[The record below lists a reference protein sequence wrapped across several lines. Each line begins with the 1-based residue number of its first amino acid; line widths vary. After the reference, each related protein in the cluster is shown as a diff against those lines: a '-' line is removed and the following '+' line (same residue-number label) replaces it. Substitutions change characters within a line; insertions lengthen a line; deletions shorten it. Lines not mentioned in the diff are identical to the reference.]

1 MFFVTLRNILKCY
14 IMIEEKKEQGIMRYK
29 NIIQVVVAVVIMAVI
44 SIVYFYPDAVTG
56 NVLQQ
61 HDTTQGIANGQ
72 EAKAFAESTG
82 EVTRWTNS
90 LFSGMPTFQISPSD
104 ESTKLVSWISS
115 VYGLGLPA
123 PSNLIFMMMVGFF
136 ILMLAFKAR
145 WHVAL
150 FGAIAYAFSSYFF
163 ILIGAGH
170 IWKFV
175 TLAYVP
181 PTIAGIVW
189 CYNKKYV
196 LGGVIAAIF
205 ATMQIASN
213 HFQMTYYFAFL
224 IVALAIG
231 YLCVAIKEKTLKD
244 WSKATGVLAIAAILA
259 VAANAPN
266 LYSTYKYSKE
276 TMRGGHSE
284 LQTESSGNATS
295 GLNKDYITAWSYGID
310 ETASLIVPNVKGG
323 STIRPEKGQNKLMS
337 LAETKTAKDLLNS
350 RAISGEEYQ
359 YLSQFPQYF
368 GDQPMTNG
376 PVYVGVVV
384 FALFLIG
391 CLTVKGAV
399 KWSLLVATLL
409 SLLMARGHNAMWFT
423 DLMIDYFPMY
433 NKFRTVASAL
443 VIAELTIPLLAAL
456 ALNQILTEKGF
467 FNINRK
473 IILGA
478 FAFTAASCLI
488 IYIAPSLFGGFT
500 IQEKEQY
507 IATGIASQIPGLFNA
522 IETIRLDMVK
532 ADAMRSLIFVV
543 LGFAV
548 LLLFFSK
555 KTSSVTTGVLIA
567 TLILVDMYSVN
578 KRYIS
583 SSSFT
588 SPQPQNEQIVA
599 RPADKQI
606 LQDTAMNY
614 RVLDINKFADAAPS
628 YYHKMI
634 GGYHAAKL
642 TRYQDLIDHQIG
654 KNNTEVLSM
663 LNTKYIIVND
673 NSAIENPDAMGN
685 AWWIEGIEYVNTP
698 NEEMA
703 FLNDFKADSIAVAD
717 IKFKEI
723 LGDASQVVAGDTIYE
738 TTYAPNELNY
748 VAVSQNGGV
757 AVFSEI
763 YFPWGW
769 KATIDGEPAEIGRV
783 DYVLRAL
790 KVPAGTHHINFK
802 FVPEK
807 VIAADRIAFAAIT
820 IIYLVIIGAIVVGV
834 IRSRKTKKQ

>member
-1 MFFVTLRNILKCY
+1 MNQENKQKGFMKKNNIL
-14 IMIEEKKEQGIMRYK
+14 QT
-29 NIIQVVVAVVIMAVI
+29 IIAIVIMAVI
-44 SIVYFYPDAVTG
+44 SIAYFYPDAVTG

-61 HDTTQGIANGQ
+61 HDSTQGIANGQ

-90 LFSGMPTFQISPSD
+90 LFSGMPTFQISPSY
-104 ESTKLVSWISS
+104 ESSKLIGWIDS

-123 PSNLIFMMMVGFF
+123 PANLIFMMMIGFY
-136 ILMLAFKAR
+136 ILLLAFKVK
-145 WHVAL
+145 WYVAL

-163 ILIGAGH
+163 IIIGAGH
-170 IWKFV
+170 IWKYV

-189 CYNKKYV
+189 CYRKKYM
-196 LGGVIAAIF
+196 LGGVVAAIF

-224 IVALAIG
+224 IVAMAIAYLVTAISEKSVKEWCKSTATLA
-231 YLCVAIKEKTLKD
+231 V
-244 WSKATGVLAIAAILA
+244 AAILA

-266 LYSTYKYSKE
+266 LYSTYEYSKE

-284 LQTESSGNATS
+284 LTAPADGNAST
-295 GLNKDYITAWSYGID
+295 GLDKDYITAWSYGID
-310 ETASLIVPNVKGG
+310 ETASFIVPNVKGG
-323 STIRPEKGQNKLMS
+323 STIRPEKGRNRLMS
-337 LAETKTAKDLLNS
+337 LAELPKAQELLNNGTL
-350 RAISGEEYQ
+350 SGEEYQ

-391 CLTVKGAV
+391 CFVIKGAL
-399 KWSLLVATLL
+399 KWALLAATLL
-409 SLLMARGHNAMWFT
+409 SLLMGWGHNAMWFT
-423 DLMIDYFPMY
+423 DMMIDHFPLY

-456 ALNQILTEKGF
+456 ALNKILTEKDF
-467 FNINRK
+467 FNKHNR
-473 IILGA
+473 IIIGC
-478 FAFTAASCLI
+478 FAFTAIACLV
-488 IYIAPSLFGGFT
+488 IYIAPGMFGGFS

-507 IATGIASQIPGLFNA
+507 INTGVAVQVPELFNA

-532 ADAMRSLIFVV
+532 ADAMRSLIFVIM
-543 LGFAV
+543 GFGA
-548 LLLFFSK
+548 LLLFFAK
-555 KTSSVTTGVLIA
+555 KTNAVVGGLII
-567 TLILVDMYSVN
+567 TVVILADMYTVN

-588 SPQPQNEQIVA
+588 TPMPKQEQIAA
-599 RPADKQI
+599 RPVDRQI

-614 RVLDINKFADAAPS
+614 RVLDVNKFGDASPS

-654 KNNTEVLSM
+654 KNNTEVLNM
-663 LNTKYIIVND
+663 LNTKYIIVDD
-673 NSAIENPDAMGN
+673 NSAMENPDAMGN
-685 AWWIEGIEYVNTP
+685 AWWVEKVDFVDTP

-703 FLNDFKADSIAVAD
+703 FLNDFKADSAAVAD
-717 IKFKEI
+717 ARFKPVLENKA
-723 LGDASQVVAGDTIYE
+723 GVKMPGDTIYE

-748 VAVSQNGGV
+748 HAVSQNGGV

-769 KATIDGEPAEIGRV
+769 TATIDGKPAEIARV
-783 DYVLRAL
+783 NYVLRAL
-790 KVPAGTHHINFK
+790 YIPAGTHHINFK
-802 FVPEK
+802 FEPEK
-807 VIAADRIAFAAIT
+807 VLAADRIAYAAILC
-820 IIYLVIIGAIVVGV
+820 IYAAIIGSAALALW
-834 IRSRKTKKQ
+834 RNRNKPANKE

>member
-1 MFFVTLRNILKCY
+1 
-14 IMIEEKKEQGIMRYK
+14 
-29 NIIQVVVAVVIMAVI
+29 MAVI
-44 SIVYFYPDAVTG
+44 SIAYFYPDAVTG

-61 HDTTQGIANGQ
+61 HDSTQGIANGQ

-90 LFSGMPTFQISPSD
+90 LFSGMPTFQISPSY
-104 ESTKLVSWISS
+104 ESSKLIGWIDS

-123 PSNLIFMMMVGFF
+123 PANLIFMMMIGFY
-136 ILMLAFKAR
+136 ILLLAFKVK
-145 WHVAL
+145 WYVAL

-163 ILIGAGH
+163 IIIGAGH
-170 IWKFV
+170 IWKYV

-189 CYNKKYV
+189 CYRKKYM
-196 LGGVIAAIF
+196 LGGVVAAIF

-224 IVALAIG
+224 IVAMAIAYLVAAISEKSVKEWCKSTATLA
-231 YLCVAIKEKTLKD
+231 V
-244 WSKATGVLAIAAILA
+244 AAILA

-266 LYSTYKYSKE
+266 LYSTYEYSKE

-284 LQTESSGNATS
+284 LTAPADGNAST
-295 GLNKDYITAWSYGID
+295 GLDKDYITAWSYGID
-310 ETASLIVPNVKGG
+310 ETASFIVPNVKGG
-323 STIRPEKGQNKLMS
+323 STIRPEKGRNRLMS
-337 LAETKTAKDLLNS
+337 LAELPKAQELLNNGTL
-350 RAISGEEYQ
+350 SGEEYQ

-391 CLTVKGAV
+391 CFVIKGAL
-399 KWSLLVATLL
+399 KWALLAATLL
-409 SLLMARGHNAMWFT
+409 SLLMGWGHNAMWFT
-423 DLMIDYFPMY
+423 DMMIDHFPLY

-456 ALNQILTEKGF
+456 ALNKILTEKDF
-467 FNINRK
+467 FNKHNR
-473 IILGA
+473 IIIGC
-478 FAFTAASCLI
+478 FAFTAIACLV
-488 IYIAPSLFGGFT
+488 IYIAPGMFGGFS

-507 IATGIASQIPGLFNA
+507 INTGVAVQVPELFNA

-532 ADAMRSLIFVV
+532 ADAMRSLIFVIM
-543 LGFAV
+543 GFGA
-548 LLLFFSK
+548 LLLFFAK
-555 KTSSVTTGVLIA
+555 KTNAVVGGLII
-567 TLILVDMYSVN
+567 TVVILADMYTVN

-588 SPQPQNEQIVA
+588 TPMPKQEQIAA
-599 RPADKQI
+599 RPVDRQI

-614 RVLDINKFADAAPS
+614 RVLDVNKFGDASPS

-654 KNNTEVLSM
+654 KNNTEVLNM
-663 LNTKYIIVND
+663 LNTKYIIVDD
-673 NSAIENPDAMGN
+673 NSAMENPDAMGN
-685 AWWIEGIEYVNTP
+685 AWWVEKVDFVDTP

-703 FLNDFKADSIAVAD
+703 FLNDFKADSAAVAD
-717 IKFKEI
+717 ARFKPVLENKA
-723 LGDASQVVAGDTIYE
+723 GVKMPGDTIYE
-738 TTYAPNELNY
+738 TPMLQTN
-748 VAVSQNGGV
+748 S
-757 AVFSEI
+757 
-763 YFPWGW
+763 
-769 KATIDGEPAEIGRV
+769 TITQCRRTEA
-783 DYVLRAL
+783 
-790 KVPAGTHHINFK
+790 
-802 FVPEK
+802 
-807 VIAADRIAFAAIT
+807 
-820 IIYLVIIGAIVVGV
+820 
-834 IRSRKTKKQ
+834 

>member
-1 MFFVTLRNILKCY
+1 MNQ
-14 IMIEEKKEQGIMRYK
+14 EKKQQAKLK
-29 NIIQVVVAVVIMAVI
+29 NKSLIHIVIAVVVMAVI
-44 SIVYFYPDAVTG
+44 SLAYFYPDAVTG

-72 EAKAFAESTG
+72 EAKAFTEATG

-90 LFSGMPTFQISPSD
+90 LFSGMPTFQISPSY
-104 ESTKLVSWISS
+104 ESTGLVSWIGK

-123 PSNLIFMMMVGFF
+123 PANLIFMMMIGFF
-136 ILMLAFKAR
+136 ILLMAFNVR
-145 WHVAL
+145 WYVAL

-170 IWKFV
+170 IWKFA
-175 TLAYVP
+175 TLTYVP

-189 CYNKKYV
+189 CYRKKYV
-196 LGGVIAAIF
+196 LGAIVAALG

-224 IVALAIG
+224 IAALVIG
-231 YLCVAIKEKTLKD
+231 YLVSAIKGKTVKE
-244 WSKATGVLAIAAILA
+244 WAMATGTLVVAAVLA

-266 LYSTYKYSKE
+266 LYSTYEYSKE

-284 LQTESSGNATS
+284 LTVAPEGNAS
-295 GLNKDYITAWSYGID
+295 KGLDKNYITAWSYGID

-323 STIRPEKGQNKLMS
+323 STIRPEKGNNKLMS
-337 LAETKTAKDLLNS
+337 LAETKTAQDLLNS
-350 RAISGEEYQ
+350 GKISGDEYH

-391 CLTVKGAV
+391 CFVVKGGL
-399 KWSLLVATLL
+399 KWALLVATLL
-409 SLLMARGHNAMWFT
+409 SLLMGWGHNAMWFT
-423 DLMIDYFPMY
+423 DWMIDHFPLY
-433 NKFRTVASAL
+433 NKFRTVASAFVVL
-443 VIAELTIPLLAAL
+443 ELTIPLLAAL
-456 ALNQILTEKGF
+456 ALNKILTESDF
-467 FNINRK
+467 FNK
-473 IILGA
+473 HSKVILGS
-478 FAFTAASCLI
+478 FAFTALACLL
-488 IYIAPSLFGGFT
+488 IYLFPSMFGGFSV
-500 IQEKEQY
+500 QEKEQY
-507 IATGIASQIPGLFNA
+507 INSGVALQVPGLFSA

-532 ADAMRSLIFVV
+532 ADALRSLIFVV
-543 LGFAV
+543 MGFGA
-548 LLLFFSK
+548 LLLVVTK
-555 KTSSVTTGVLIA
+555 KVNATTGGLILA
-567 TLILVDMYSVN
+567 LVILVDMYSVN

-588 SPQPQNEQIVA
+588 SPMPQNEQIAA
-599 RPADKQI
+599 RPVDRQI
-606 LQDTAMNY
+606 LQDTTMNY
-614 RVLDINKFADAAPS
+614 RVLDVNKFSDAAPS

-654 KNNTEVLSM
+654 ENNQEVLNM
-663 LNTKYIIVND
+663 LNTKYIIVDD
-673 NSAIENPDAMGN
+673 NTAMENPDALGN
-685 AWWIEGIEYVNTP
+685 AWWVEKVDYVNNP
-698 NEEMA
+698 VEEMA
-703 FLNDFKADSIAVAD
+703 YLDDFKADSVAVAD
-717 IKFKEI
+717 VKFKSV
-723 LGDASQVVAGDTIYE
+723 LGENASVKQPGDTIYE

-748 VAVSQNGGV
+748 HAVSQNGGV

-783 DYVLRAL
+783 NYVLRAL
-790 KVPAGTHHINFK
+790 YVPAGSHHINFR
-802 FVPEK
+802 FEPDA
-807 VIAADRIAFAAIT
+807 VIAADRIAYAAIS
-820 IIYLVIIGAIVVGV
+820 IIYLAVIVAVGMAV
-834 IRSRKTKKQ
+834 WRNRKTKTDKKD